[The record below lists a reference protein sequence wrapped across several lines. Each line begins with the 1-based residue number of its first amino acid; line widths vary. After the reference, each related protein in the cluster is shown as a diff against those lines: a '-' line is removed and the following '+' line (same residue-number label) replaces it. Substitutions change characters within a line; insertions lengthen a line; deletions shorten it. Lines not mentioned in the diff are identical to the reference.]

1 MNDEHYDPM
10 IKWVIEEVIQAI
22 TNTEPNVYSDE
33 QWLSLYDTLQND
45 LDCAEHYYNEYQN
58 ELRMDAI
65 GAYEEAYE

>member
-45 LDCAEHYYNEYQN
+45 LDCAEHYYNEYQTQ
-58 ELRMDAI
+58 LRMDAI
-65 GAYEEAYE
+65 GQHEEAYE